1 VRLQKA
7 WRGNETALNAPRES
21 ADVIVARVSVG
32 QMGDHFDHIQQGRFR
47 GGEIGLLE
55 FAKFLAVISIKR
67 NANAHFPKG
76 PFAGLSRV
84 SKVVA
89 EADVVWLQKHTQ
101 EVCEAC
107 WHAAS
112 LNATETPEENQIQGP
127 AFLAAM
133 NKLDTAW
140 QKSKESHDKWGQ

>member
-1 VRLQKA
+1 VTYQKG
-7 WRGNETALNAPRES
+7 RYQNQTALNALRES
-21 ADVIVARVSVG
+21 ADVIVARVSLG

-67 NANAHFPKG
+67 NADAHFPKG
-76 PFAGLSRV
+76 PYAGLSRV

-89 EADVVWLQKHTQ
+89 EADVVCLLKHTQ
-101 EVCEAC
+101 EVREAC

-112 LNATETPEENQIQGP
+112 LNATETPEENEIQGP
-127 AFLAAM
+127 DFLAAVQ
-133 NKLDTAW
+133 KLETAW
-140 QKSKESHDKWGQ
+140 